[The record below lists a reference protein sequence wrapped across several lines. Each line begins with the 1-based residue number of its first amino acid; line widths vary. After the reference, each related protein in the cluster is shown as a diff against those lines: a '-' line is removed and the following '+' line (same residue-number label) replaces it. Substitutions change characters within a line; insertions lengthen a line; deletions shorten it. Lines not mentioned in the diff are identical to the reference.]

1 MSGYGVVDQGFVIK
15 PYDAIR
21 SSLEQYAKQY
31 LGDDIAL
38 GVDSRFS
45 RFLDAISYD
54 LDDIWQLTEDVY
66 NSAYLDFAIGNS
78 LDFYVAG
85 LGVVRIAA
93 VKASGKVTFHR
104 DASGNEIAIPKGTR
118 VATTDETIRFETTEV
133 ITMVAADTDASGN
146 IEAVLAS
153 ASGNVT
159 SNIITVIVDTIS
171 GIDSVNNTDPTTKGR
186 DKETD
191 AELRLRVKT
200 TSAAVGAGTLDAILA
215 RVRSAEY
222 VPDIVSAIIVENDT
236 SGNVGG
242 LPPHSFMIT
251 AFGGEDN
258 EVAQAIWDTKPAGIE
273 SSGNTLGYAL
283 DINDASHNIYFERP
297 IEVDVSAN
305 VVVTTDGSDV
315 SGNDIRDAVVA
326 YINALDIGGNVV
338 YNSVVAAVMS
348 IAGVVDAT
356 TVQIAKVGS
365 AFGTSNITIAAN
377 EIART
382 TNNDVEVTI
391 S

>member
-1 MSGYGVVDQGFVIK
+1 MSDYGVCSEGFIIK
-15 PYDAIR
+15 PYDAILA
-21 SSLEQYAKQY
+21 SLKLYGKQY
-31 LGDDIAL
+31 MGDDIAL
-38 GVDSRFS
+38 GVDSRLL
-45 RFLDAISYD
+45 RFLEAVSYD

-66 NSAYLDFAIGNS
+66 NSAYLDFATGNS
-78 LDFYVAG
+78 LDFYIAG

-93 VKASGKVTFHR
+93 VKATGKVTFSR
-104 DASGNEIAIPKGTR
+104 DASGNEIAISKGTR
-118 VATTDETIRFETTEV
+118 VATTDETIQFKTIEV
-133 ITMVAADTDASGN
+133 ITMAAADTDASGN
-146 IEAVLAS
+146 IEAVLAD

-171 GIDSVNNTDPTTKGR
+171 GIDSVNNPNPTTKGR

-258 EVAQAIWDTKPAGIE
+258 DVAQAIWDTKPAGIE
-273 SSGNTLGYAL
+273 SSGNTLAYVL
-283 DINDASHNIYFERP
+283 DINDASHNMYFERP
-297 IEVDVSAN
+297 VEVDISAN

-315 SGNDIRDAVVA
+315 SGNDIRDAIKA
-326 YINALDIGGNVV
+326 YINNLDIGADVV

-356 TVQIAKVGS
+356 TMQIAKKGD

-382 TNNDVEVTI
+382 TNSDVEVTI